1 MEKNK
6 DVTEW
11 VKQIDTI
18 LNANDIRHNNALV
31 KILLKARTAIEK
43 GEQGALARLSN
54 DISWYLVVNR
64 YQTPKPIIDLA
75 QQIAKEPHQERGKLA
90 FLQSLALSLIHR

>member
-54 DISWYLVVNR
+54 DIS
-64 YQTPKPIIDLA
+64 
-75 QQIAKEPHQERGKLA
+75 
-90 FLQSLALSLIHR
+90 